1 MVCQRAGH
9 FPDTPMPIRSL
20 VLATVVVLGMLPMPP
35 AAGAG
40 QPPRLLE
47 MAIAKDEMIAPGG
60 ALQSRAAEALHRMST
75 RARDQGA
82 RFTVQIPAD
91 AFDSAA
97 EIQRVA
103 PFASIKRVPARRP
116 FKLVLRVDGDSDRPS
131 RPGSSEGWAPPSL
144 DDRDDNSFTPQ
155 VYLHI
160 RDPSQSG
167 TASEYAA
174 ILRDAGAYV
183 SDVEIM
189 VADGPRRNQLRYF
202 HREDRPEAV
211 ALARKLSAGVGAVQ
225 LLDLSKEYGN
235 SVPMRR
241 YELWLA
247 PHDVNAA
254 RRAY

>member
-1 MVCQRAGH
+1 ML
-9 FPDTPMPIRSL
+9 IRSF
-20 VLATVVVLGMLPMPP
+20 VFATLVVLIALP
-35 AAGAG
+35 AARAVGAG
-40 QPPRLLE
+40 QPPRSLE
-47 MAIAKDEMIAPGG
+47 MAIAKDEMIAPDG
-60 ALQSRAAEALHRMST
+60 ALQSRAAAALHRMST

-116 FKLVLRVDGDSDRPS
+116 FKLVLHVDGDYDLR
-131 RPGSSEGWAPPSL
+131 
-144 DDRDDNSFTPQ
+144 DRDGSGFTPQ

-160 RDPSQSG
+160 QDPSQS
-167 TASEYAA
+167 ADAREYAA
-174 ILRDAGAYV
+174 ILRDAGAHV

-211 ALARKLSAGVGAVQ
+211 ILARKLSRGNTVH
-225 LLDLSKEYGN
+225 LLDLSKEYGD

-247 PHDVNAA
+247 PRDVTAA
-254 RRAY
+254 R